1 MIMEMNKDK
10 YRGDMNKGKGR
21 KLFLSPFFLYVVFL
35 KIEIVFT
42 SKKHNRC
49 EQIKACICHKKM
61 M

>member
-1 MIMEMNKDK
+1 MEMNKDK

-42 SKKHNRC
+42 
-49 EQIKACICHKKM
+49 
-61 M
+61 